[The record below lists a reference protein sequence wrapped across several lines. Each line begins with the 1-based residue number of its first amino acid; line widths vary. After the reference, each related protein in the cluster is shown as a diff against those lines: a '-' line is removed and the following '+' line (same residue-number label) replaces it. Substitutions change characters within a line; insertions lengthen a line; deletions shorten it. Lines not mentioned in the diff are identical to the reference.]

1 MKPLFPPLML
11 LMLAACVS
19 GAAPLPAPTD
29 ALTSAPAEDAAIAA
43 MIARGAAF
51 AATHCAAC
59 HATGATGT
67 SPHDTAPAF
76 RDIGKRYPV
85 SQLAEAFAE
94 GIVTAH
100 PGMPEFVLTPDE
112 NRALIA
118 WLESV
123 QTSGNPASTEG
134 NSGGVPNS

>member
-1 MKPLFPPLML
+1 MKPLFAPLL
-11 LMLAACVS
+11 VLALAACVS
-19 GAAPLPAPTD
+19 VAAPSND
-29 ALTSAPAEDAAIAA
+29 ARSSAPAEDADIAA

-51 AATHCAAC
+51 AATNCAAC
-59 HATGATGT
+59 HATGATGN

-85 SQLAEAFAE
+85 SQLSEAFAE

-100 PGMPEFVLTPDE
+100 PGMPEFMLTPDE

-123 QTSGNPASTEG
+123 QTSGTPASTDR
-134 NSGGVPNS
+134 NSRGLPNS

>member
-1 MKPLFPPLML
+1 MKPLFPPFLL

-19 GAAPLPAPTD
+19 VAAPP
-29 ALTSAPAEDAAIAA
+29 SAPSAARISASAENADIAA

-51 AATHCAAC
+51 AATNCAAC
-59 HATGATGT
+59 HATGATGN
-67 SPHDTAPAF
+67 SPHETAPAF

-85 SQLAEAFAE
+85 SQLSEAFAE

-100 PGMPEFVLTPDE
+100 PGMPEFMLTPDE

-123 QTSGNPASTEG
+123 QTSGNPASTDG
-134 NSGGVPNS
+134 NSGGLPNS

>member
-19 GAAPLPAPTD
+19 VAVPPTAPSD
-29 ALTSAPAEDAAIAA
+29 ARTSAPAEDADIAA

-59 HATGATGT
+59 HATGATGN

-85 SQLAEAFAE
+85 SQLSEAFAE

-100 PGMPEFVLTPDE
+100 PGMPEFMLTPDE

-123 QTSGNPASTEG
+123 QTSGTPASTDR
-134 NSGGVPNS
+134 NSGGLPNS

>member
-1 MKPLFPPLML
+1 MKPLFPPFLL

-19 GAAPLPAPTD
+19 VAVPP
-29 ALTSAPAEDAAIAA
+29 SAPSDARISASAENADIAA

-51 AATHCAAC
+51 AATNCAAC
-59 HATGATGT
+59 HATGATGN

-85 SQLAEAFAE
+85 SQLSEAFAE

-100 PGMPEFVLTPDE
+100 PGMPEFMLTPDE

-123 QTSGNPASTEG
+123 QTSGNPASTDG
-134 NSGGVPNS
+134 NSGGLPNS

>member
-1 MKPLFPPLML
+1 MKPLLAPLL
-11 LMLAACVS
+11 LLALAACVS
-19 GAAPLPAPTD
+19 VAAPSND
-29 ALTSAPAEDAAIAA
+29 VRTSGPSENADMEAT
-43 MIARGAAF
+43 IARGAAF
-51 AATHCAAC
+51 AATICAAC
-59 HATGATGT
+59 HAIGATGN

-118 WLESV
+118 YLESIQTQGT
-123 QTSGNPASTEG
+123 QTSTNRNA
-134 NSGGVPNS
+134 GGVPNS

>member
-1 MKPLFPPLML
+1 MKPLFAPLL
-11 LMLAACVS
+11 VLALAACVS
-19 GAAPLPAPTD
+19 VAAPSND
-29 ALTSAPAEDAAIAA
+29 IRTSGPSENADMEAI
-43 MIARGAAF
+43 IARGAAF
-51 AATHCAAC
+51 AATNCAAC
-59 HATGATGT
+59 HATGATGD

-118 WLESV
+118 YLESI
-123 QTSGNPASTEG
+123 QTQGAQVSTNL